1 VRKKIK
7 LKINDK
13 RDSFGGNIKRPYYLF
28 LEIGEKQF
36 VFSNKVKAKKWL
48 VSFENELNSIAHE
61 LIQYFPKLYNYNVCL
76 SLNLGLPEQKRMR
89 NSLEFYMER
98 FWRLYNVN
106 QTTAVGREINN
117 MYSEIHNQLNNYKK
131 VLGKN
136 SRNQNLLNQVKI
148 DLKHLKYLR
157 NDINVL
163 FDVDENLL
171 SLKEI
176 EKTYKISQS
185 DIYLRI
191 A

>member
-1 VRKKIK
+1 MRKKIK